1 MYGSRSIFMFFVTS
15 YLQMIL
21 TYSYEFF
28 ASVNTTNKDIST
40 AGIGL
45 DNNYSHRVMMK
56 SKTFNIIWKFIGSN
70 TLWFILCNNFFYQ
83 IILLYSL
90 LRSFLYGTVLWHS
103 IPQDSIKE
111 IFDCLPSENSLIV
124 QIADKFGAGIW
135 FELMWVPLFRFH
147 LFSSFSSSILFETSA
162 SILLQIMW
170 FKVPEYME
178 EVVGLWLF
186 TMIQAILL
194 KMDGDSFSQSLFVIN
209 IDGR

>member
-28 ASVNTTNKDIST
+28 TSVNTTNKDIST

-83 IILLYSL
+83 IICYTVYWEAFFMEQYCDILFHRTQLKKSLIACLQKIHWLSKSQINLGPEFGLNWCEYHCLDFTFFLPLVLQFFLKLVLLYYY
-90 LRSFLYGTVLWHS
+90 RSC
-103 IPQDSIKE
+103 DS
-111 IFDCLPSENSLIV
+111 
-124 QIADKFGAGIW
+124 KFQNIW
-135 FELMWVPLFRFH
+135 R
-147 LFSSFSSSILFETSA
+147 
-162 SILLQIMW
+162 
-170 FKVPEYME
+170 K
-178 EVVGLWLF
+178 
-186 TMIQAILL
+186 
-194 KMDGDSFSQSLFVIN
+194 
-209 IDGR
+209 